1 MPPSLHRCHSS
12 GQHPF
17 ALAFIS
23 VHDESVELRQL
34 IYFEAVARCGGFT
47 RAATQLRVAQSAVSA
62 QIRLLETELGVPLL
76 RRTTRRVSLTAAGT
90 LFLDRA
96 RRALAELDSAR
107 GELADLSE
115 VLRGRVAIGATSVLG
130 PFDLPSALAGFH
142 GHYPGV
148 ALTLRAGLI
157 ATLLAKLDAG
167 EVDLVL
173 GPVHD
178 VLPARYSAHHLA
190 PEDVVLVQPPGSRP
204 ATLADVRESPFVC
217 LSASSGLRAILE
229 DAAAAAG
236 FAPRVQF
243 ETQSPASIREL
254 VSAGLGV
261 ALLAGSAAARPG
273 PPITVCRLDPSPP
286 HPPIGLI
293 HHRDHR
299 LTAAAQACR
308 RHLIEAA
315 A

>member
-1 MPPSLHRCHSS
+1 MNP
-12 GQHPF
+12 
-17 ALAFIS
+17 
-23 VHDESVELRQL
+23 VELRQL

-47 RAATQLRVAQSAVSA
+47 RAATQLHVAQSAVSA
-62 QIRLLETELGVPLL
+62 QIRQLETELGVPLFQ
-76 RRTTRRVSLTAAGT
+76 RTTRRVALTAAGT
-90 LFLDRA
+90 LLLDRA

-107 GELADLSE
+107 SDLAELSE

-130 PFDLPSALAGFH
+130 PFDLPAALAAFH
-142 GHYPGV
+142 GRYPGV
-148 ALTLRAGLI
+148 ALTLRSGLI
-157 ATLLAKLDAG
+157 ATLLTKLDAG

-178 VLPARYSAHHLA
+178 DLPARFSAHHLA
-190 PEDVVLVQPPGSRP
+190 PEETVLVLPPGERLPADSRP
-204 ATLADVRESPFVC
+204 DRVTSLAEVRDRPFVC
-217 LSASSGLRAILE
+217 LAAESGLRAILE
-229 DAAAAAG
+229 AAAAAAG

-243 ETQSPASIREL
+243 ETPSPASIREL

-261 ALLAGSAAARPG
+261 ALLARSAAERPG
-273 PPITVCRLDPSPP
+273 PPITICGLSPSPP

-299 LTAAAQACR
+299 LTAAAQAGR

-315 A
+315 AHLP